1 MIAKVTLALLAA
13 LNVVLLLLYLRLR
26 HRSRL
31 ARRRRQG
38 QKAGWGK
45 IPVSSIYEIF
55 PYFERNELGPL
66 ASTEV
71 RHIANDNTPG
81 GISDYES
88 WILCNL
94 AKRAES
100 IFEFGTAT
108 GKTTY
113 LLGANSPN
121 ETTVYSLTLGST
133 EHASYQHAPSDAS
146 GDFANA
152 IEESKF
158 NQFLYS
164 GTTIDRKV
172 VQLYGDSKAFPFQ
185 SYYGCMDLIF
195 IDGSH
200 ARSYVESD
208 STNALAMLRAGGSI
222 LWHDYRGPYS
232 TPGVFEAL
240 NLLSNNMP
248 LIQIRGTC
256 LVIFKKPQDA

>member
-1 MIAKVTLALLAA
+1 MIAKVALIFLAA
-13 LNVVLLLLYLRLR
+13 LSVVLLILYSGLR

-38 QKAGWGK
+38 RKVGWGK
-45 IPVSSIYEIF
+45 IPLSSIYEIS
-55 PYFERNELGPL
+55 PHFERNERGPL

-81 GISDYES
+81 GVSDYES

-94 AKRAES
+94 AKRAKS

-113 LLGANSPN
+113 LLGANSPT
-121 ETTVYSLTLGST
+121 ETTVYTLTLALT
-133 EHASYQHAPSDAS
+133 EHASYQHASGDAR

-152 IEESKF
+152 IKESKF
-158 NQFLYS
+158 DQFVYS
-164 GTTIDRKV
+164 GTTIARKV
-172 VQLYGDSKAFPFQ
+172 VQLYGDSKTFPYHT
-185 SYYGCMDLIF
+185 YYDCMDLIF

-200 ARSYVESD
+200 ARSYIESD
-208 STNALAMLRAGGSI
+208 SKNALAMLRAGGYI
-222 LWHDYRGPYS
+222 LWHDYRGPDV

-240 NLLSNNMP
+240 NLLSDNMP

-256 LVIFKKPQDA
+256 LVLYQKPLDA